1 MFLSTFLVSMGPQS
15 VVLSTLLV
23 SRGPKAQYCQ
33 RFFASPAPSVSWRRI
48 QIQQSVTTSGEGV
61 GPWVSGDVESC
72 VCEWGT

>member
-23 SRGPKAQYCQ
+23 PRGPKAQYCQ